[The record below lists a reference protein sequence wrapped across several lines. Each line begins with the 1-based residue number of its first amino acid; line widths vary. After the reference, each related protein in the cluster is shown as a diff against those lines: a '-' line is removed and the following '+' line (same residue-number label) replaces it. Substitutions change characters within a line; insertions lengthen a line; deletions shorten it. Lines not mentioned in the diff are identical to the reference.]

1 MRDTDCKSGNGNGR
15 SGGDGNGSG
24 TQLKLPFEVGKRVF
38 FVTLIDGDWCIRE
51 AVFTPSMLQEEGKF
65 HASWEAAYAVLKHFE
80 AEDERNGIIRSRSRS
95 AADGE

>member
-1 MRDTDCKSGNGNGR
+1 MRDTDCR
-15 SGGDGNGSG
+15 SGDGNGSG

-38 FVTLIDGDWCIRE
+38 FVTLIDGDWCIRDT
-51 AVFTPSMLQEEGKF
+51 VFMPSLLQEAGKF
-65 HASWEAAYAVLKHFE
+65 QASWEAAYAVLKHFE

>member
-1 MRDTDCKSGNGNGR
+1 MRDTDCR
-15 SGGDGNGSG
+15 SGDGNGSG

-38 FVTLIDGDWCIRE
+38 FVTLIDGDWCIRDT
-51 AVFTPSMLQEEGKF
+51 VFMPSLLQEEGKF

-80 AEDERNGIIRSRSRS
+80 AEDERNGIVRSRARS

>member
-1 MRDTDCKSGNGNGR
+1 MRGTDCRSGN
-15 SGGDGNGSG
+15 GNGSG
-24 TQLKLPFEVGKRVF
+24 TQLKLPFKVGQRVF
-38 FVTLIDGDWCIRE
+38 FVTLIDGDWCIRD

-65 HASWEAAYAVLKHFE
+65 HASWEAAYAVLKQFE

>member
-1 MRDTDCKSGNGNGR
+1 MRGTDCRSGN
-15 SGGDGNGSG
+15 GNGSG
-24 TQLKLPFEVGKRVF
+24 TQLNLPFKVGQRVF
-38 FVTLIDGDWCIRE
+38 FVTLIDGDWCIRD

-65 HASWEAAYAVLKHFE
+65 HASWGAAFATLKHFE